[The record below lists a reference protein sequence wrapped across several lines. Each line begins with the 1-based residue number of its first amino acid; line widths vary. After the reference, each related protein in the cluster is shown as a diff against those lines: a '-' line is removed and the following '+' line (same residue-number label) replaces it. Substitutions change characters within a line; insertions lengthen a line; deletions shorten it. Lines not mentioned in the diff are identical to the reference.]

1 MELVKVNESVNRSYD
16 GEVAT
21 EEVTSVTYNITE
33 NGSAIGS
40 ACIADGNLNVS
51 AQMQG
56 TMAEI
61 RAKVEALFA
70 AE

>member
-40 ACIADGNLNVS
+40 AYIADGNLSIS